1 MKTNQSVTI
10 TPPEGYTM
18 EITDG
23 KITFTANT
31 GVEKVQEHKRVRS
44 FNELGQI
51 KGWYINSDNCDIEP
65 NPPVF
70 ANINTRDIWPTKEL
84 AEAALELIQLLQIR
98 KQWIGDWK
106 PDWDDE
112 YLEKHC
118 IVPSRCGLRT
128 ITLWVDQTI
137 MSFPDYEMAD
147 DFLNTFK
154 SQLEIAKPLI

>member
-1 MKTNQSVTI
+1 MKTNHSITI

-18 EITDG
+18 EINSD
-23 KITFTANT
+23 KITFIQNP
-31 GVEKVQEHKRVRS
+31 EPEHKRVRS
-44 FNELGQI
+44 FKELETVE
-51 KGWYINSDNCDIEP
+51 GWYINTFNGTAEKNGPSNAEYRSS
-65 NPPVF
+65 
-70 ANINTRDIWPTKEL
+70 RDIWPTKEL
-84 AEAALELIQLLQIR
+84 AEAALELCQLLQIR
-98 KQWIGDWK
+98 KQWIKDWH

-112 YLEKHC
+112 YQEKHC

-154 SQLEIAKPLI
+154 TQLEIAKPLL